1 MTKIL
6 IINAMKQF
14 AHSGG
19 QLNTTLTQVAADYL
33 KGKGHDVQ
41 VTVVDEGYN
50 IQAEVD
56 KYLWAEV
63 IIYQI
68 PGWWMGPPWILKK
81 YMDDV
86 FTEGHGKLYA
96 NDGRTRADDAKKYGS
111 GGLLQGRKYMIS
123 TTWNAPLEAF
133 TDPSQFFEGVG
144 IDGVMMPVHKANQ
157 FLGMTPLPTFMCND
171 VMKMPDVPGYTKR
184 YQEHLAA
191 FFG

>member
-6 IINAMKQF
+6 IINSMKQL

-19 QLNTTLTQVAADYL
+19 KLNETLTQVAADYL
-33 KGKGHDVQ
+33 EEKGHTVQ
-41 VTVVDEGYN
+41 ITVVDEGYN
-50 IQAEVD
+50 IQVEVE
-56 KYLWAEV
+56 KYLWTDT

-86 FTEGHGKLYA
+86 FTAGHGKLYA
-96 NDGRTRADDAKKYGS
+96 NDGRTHADDAKKYGS

-123 TTWNAPLEAF
+123 TTWNAPVEAF
-133 TDPSQFFEGVG
+133 TDPAQFFEGVG

-171 VMKMPDVPGYTKR
+171 VIKATDVPAYTR
-184 YQEHLAA
+184 HYHEHLASL
-191 FFG
+191 FG

>member
-1 MTKIL
+1 MTRIL
-6 IINAMKQF
+6 IINSMKQF

-19 QLNTTLTQVAADYL
+19 KLNETLTQVAADYL
-33 KGKGHDVQ
+33 KEKGHEVQ
-41 VTVVDEGYN
+41 ITVVDEGYN
-50 IQAEVD
+50 VQVEVD
-56 KYLWAEV
+56 KYLWADA

-86 FTEGHGKLYA
+86 FTEGHGRLYA

-133 TDPSQFFEGVG
+133 TDPAQFFEGVG

-157 FLGMTPLPTFMCND
+157 FLGMAPLPTFMCND
-171 VMKMPDVPGYTKR
+171 VMKAPDVPAYTQQ
-184 YQEHLAA
+184 YHAHLASL
-191 FFG
+191 FG